1 MPSKRLKK
9 SFERLNSNK
18 KESTYFSI
26 IQKHKVNNILKY
38 REKLNLT
45 QKQLSER
52 ANISVRTI
60 QRIESGQELKGHTLD
75 ALSKALEINKEK
87 LIQGDLDIKKD
98 IDNIRLIKLINLSS
112 LLLLIIPLGSIIL
125 PLIIMYWKKEVN
137 SITKQI
143 VSIQILWT
151 LSFPLI
157 VLIVIFLGNVFPL
170 SKQTVPLTMFL
181 LILVNVY
188 IIIRNTVEV
197 DKNKKLYINLKFS
210 LI

>member
-1 MPSKRLKK
+1 M
-9 SFERLNSNK
+9 
-18 KESTYFSI
+18 
-26 IQKHKVNNILKY
+26 NNILKY

-52 ANISVRTI
+52 ANISIRTI

-87 LIQGDLDIKKD
+87 LIQGDLDKKK
-98 IDNIRLIKLINLSS
+98 DNIRLIKLINVSS

-170 SKQTVPLTMFL
+170 SKQTVPLTMLL

-197 DKNKKLYINLKFS
+197 DKNKKLYISLKFS

>member
-1 MPSKRLKK
+1 M
-9 SFERLNSNK
+9 NK
-18 KESTYFSI
+18 L
-26 IQKHKVNNILKY
+26 LKY

-52 ANISVRTI
+52 SNISVRTI
-60 QRIESGQELKGHTLD
+60 QRIEAGQELKGHTLN
-75 ALSKALEINKEK
+75 ALSKALEIDEKKLVQDNLDKKE
-87 LIQGDLDIKKD
+87 
-98 IDNIRLIKLINLSS
+98 DNIRLIKLINMSS

-157 VLIVIFLGNVFPL
+157 VLIVIFLGNLFPL
-170 SKQTVPLTMFL
+170 SKQTVPLTMLL
-181 LILVNVY
+181 LILVNAY

>member
-1 MPSKRLKK
+1 V
-9 SFERLNSNK
+9 NK
-18 KESTYFSI
+18 L
-26 IQKHKVNNILKY
+26 LKY
-38 REKLNLT
+38 REILNLT
-45 QKQLSER
+45 QKQLSEK

-87 LIQGDLDIKKD
+87 LIQGDLNKKEN
-98 IDNIRLIKLINLSS
+98 NIQLIKLINLSS
-112 LLLLIIPLGSIIL
+112 LLLLIIPLGSIML

-157 VLIVIFLGNVFPL
+157 VLIVIFLGNIFPL
-170 SKQTVPLTMFL
+170 SKQTVPLTMLL
-181 LILVNVY
+181 LILVNTY
-188 IIIRNTVEV
+188 IIIRNTIEV
-197 DKNKKLYINLKFS
+197 DKNKKLYIKLKFN